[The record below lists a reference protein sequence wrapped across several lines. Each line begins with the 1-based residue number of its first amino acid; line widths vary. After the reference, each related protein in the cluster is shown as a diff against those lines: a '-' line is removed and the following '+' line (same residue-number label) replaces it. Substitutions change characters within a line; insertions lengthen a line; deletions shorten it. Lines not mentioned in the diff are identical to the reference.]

1 MKLIYGIEDKPK
13 FSKTLVFAF
22 QQMIAIMAATLLV
35 PLLVTS
41 YGLQAD
47 AAAALFGAGIGT
59 IVYLFCTKRRSPVF
73 LGSSF
78 TFLGAYAATIG
89 QNYGYWGMLIGVAGL
104 AACHLCGT
112 IQFGM
117 ISGNGPWAAFLV
129 ASVPYLVK
137 DIVSVA
143 AAYGVAT
150 ALSFALKKSGIHI
163 AA

>member
-1 MKLIYGIEDKPK
+1 MLGAVGLPVFANFSGGFGSIVGLAGGYIYGFLP
-13 FSKTLVFAF
+13 
-22 QQMIAIMAATLLV
+22 MAALC
-35 PLLVTS
+35 
-41 YGLQAD
+41 GL
-47 AAAALFGAGIGT
+47 GT
-59 IVYLFCTKRRSPVF
+59 KMPHRVLAIVL
-73 LGSSF
+73 
-78 TFLGAYAATIG
+78 
-89 QNYGYWGMLIGVAGL
+89 GVAGL

-112 IQFGM
+112 IQFGI

>member
-89 QNYGYWGMLIGVAGL
+89 QSCVRRSCLRHHRS
-104 AACHLCGT
+104 CHQGRRLRLG
-112 IQFGM
+112 Q
-117 ISGNGPWAAFLV
+117 
-129 ASVPYLVK
+129 
-137 DIVSVA
+137 
-143 AAYGVAT
+143 
-150 ALSFALKKSGIHI
+150 
-163 AA
+163 

>member
-78 TFLGAYAATIG
+78 TFPRRVCCHNRSELRLLGHAHRRCVRRSCLRHHRSCHQGRRLRLG
-89 QNYGYWGMLIGVAGL
+89 Q
-104 AACHLCGT
+104 
-112 IQFGM
+112 
-117 ISGNGPWAAFLV
+117 
-129 ASVPYLVK
+129 
-137 DIVSVA
+137 
-143 AAYGVAT
+143 
-150 ALSFALKKSGIHI
+150 
-163 AA
+163 